1 MREKVITTKT
11 IANPETRYGDG
22 KAATRHFVVQRWT
35 GAVNVLLVGFLVWL
49 VVRLAGADRAEMISI
64 VANPIAGIVL
74 AVLLVVALVHMRI
87 GMVEII
93 EDYVLDPRT
102 NRLSLM
108 LNTLFC
114 LGVGLIGVIA
124 LLKLVIWG

>member
-1 MREKVITTKT
+1 MREKVITTQT
-11 IANPETRYGDG
+11 IADPKTSYGDG
-22 KAATRHFVVQRWT
+22 KAASRHFIAQRWT
-35 GAVNVLLVGFLVWL
+35 GAVNVLLVGFLVWM
-49 VVRLAGADRAEMISI
+49 VVRLAGADRAEMIS
-64 VANPIAGIVL
+64 VVGNPIAGIIL

-87 GMVEII
+87 GMVEIV
-93 EDYVLDPRT
+93 EDYVQDPRT

-124 LLKLVIWG
+124 ILKLVIWG